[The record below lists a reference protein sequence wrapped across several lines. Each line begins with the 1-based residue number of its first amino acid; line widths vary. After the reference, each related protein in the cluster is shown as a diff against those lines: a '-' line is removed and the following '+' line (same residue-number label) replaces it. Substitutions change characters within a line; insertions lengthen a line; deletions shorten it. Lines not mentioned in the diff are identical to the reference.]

1 VRFVTGGFD
10 FVASRKAFLD
20 LVRRANKPTL
30 VIFGDET
37 PPKSRAGMEALA
49 QLTSVTIRR
58 LPRGK
63 LAIHEEFPDL
73 VASSIESFLA

>member
-1 VRFVTGGFD
+1 
-10 FVASRKAFLD
+10 
-20 LVRRANKPTL
+20 
-30 VIFGDET
+30 
-37 PPKSRAGMEALA
+37 MEALA

-73 VASSIESFLA
+73 ERISAGLNWDSLAGLDS